1 MRTRGFT
8 LLELMVVVGILGI
21 LASVAVFS
29 VGRDRQ
35 RREMERYSEGILN
48 TLRDARSRALSKRG
62 RIAVQFTQTSVQ
74 WCETT
79 CPAASGKESG
89 RIYTAGGDSARVTV
103 TKYAKA
109 ADFRVSAA
117 PATTA
122 MGTSFTVYFNPDGTL
137 DSDLTNS
144 VPDGFTAYLQ
154 HNDITSYQ
162 YRIVVLP
169 LSGEMRKIKH
179 WD

>member
-29 VGRDRQ
+29 IGRDRQ
-35 RREMERYSEGILN
+35 RREMERYSEGIMN
-48 TLRDARSRALSKRG
+48 TMRDARSRALNKRT

-74 WCETT
+74 WCETS
-79 CPAASGKESG
+79 CPAGAGKESSK
-89 RIYTAGGDSARVTV
+89 IYTAGSDSANVKV

-122 MGTSFTVYFNPDGTL
+122 MGTFTVYYNPDGSL
-137 DSDLTNS
+137 DSDLTNT

-154 HNDITSYQ
+154 HDHISSYQ

>member
-21 LASVAVFS
+21 LASIAVFS
-29 VGRDRQ
+29 MGRDRQ
-35 RREMERYSEGILN
+35 RREMERFSDGILA
-48 TLRDARSRALSKRG
+48 TLRDARSRATTKRA
-62 RIAVQFTQTSVQ
+62 RIAVQFTRTSVQ
-74 WCETT
+74 WCETA
-79 CPAASGKESG
+79 CPATAGKESS
-89 RIYTAGGDSARVTV
+89 RLYTAGGDSARVQIL
-103 TKYAKA
+103 KYAKA
-109 ADFRVSAA
+109 ADFRVAAA

-137 DSDLTNS
+137 DSDLTNA

-154 HNDITSYQ
+154 HDEIASYQ
-162 YRIVVLP
+162 YRLVVLP